1 MLPIAASSKVTLE
14 HLAATCSSR
23 SRTFSTTRT
32 GSLAATGHQ
41 CTTRATHEPKTN
53 PSPTKPSPPQ
63 SQSQSNKTH
72 YLITLHRSP
81 ANLPENVAQT
91 CEALGLPR
99 RLSSSIVPITQ
110 VSSGQVLA
118 IKELVG
124 LRAITLDQVL
134 SSPWTQRKGAGNQGS
149 GLRSNG
155 NPRGV
160 IRVGS
165 ERARGDE
172 RGYKIVE

>member
-1 MLPIAASSKVTLE
+1 MLPIAASSRLTLE
-14 HLAATCSSR
+14 HLAVTCSLR

-32 GSLAATGHQ
+32 GSLAATGQQ
-41 CTTRATHEPKTN
+41 CTTRATHEPQTN
-53 PSPTKPSPPQ
+53 TSPTKHSPPQ
-63 SQSQSNKTH
+63 PQSNHKTH

-81 ANLPENVAQT
+81 ANLPETVART

-124 LRAITLDQVL
+124 VRAITLDQVV
-134 SSPWTQRKGAGNQGS
+134 SAQWTQRKGAGNQGS

-155 NPRGV
+155 NPRGI

-172 RGYKIVE
+172 RGYRILK